1 MYYGGTN
8 MELVKLS
15 QYVKMDYVS
24 SEKGW
29 GYIYNAIKDI
39 DADTRIDMTDVQV
52 SMTTDSSNFVN
63 ILNLPHI
70 FLKMKCDENS
80 ENEIKIFMTMDNIP
94 NEKVE
99 FVERVVAPVKDK
111 NAEKIEKNT
120 QIMMNSIFKI
130 EGDHYVLKFSDGYS
144 HLSTSF
150 IDEVIFRSI
159 HKKSEESGVKKFIAD
174 FSDIVIEDVTMTN
187 IANRISQLIDLGIT
201 IEAISNNKGQQN
213 ILNIALNNAMTAK
226 MTVADKAA
234 IVKKMFKGKPIP
246 GIYLLY
252 QMSKSV
258 DTFGRSGKGAPIMV
272 RIATLNSIDDSG
284 TMKFTTYNKDTFFTK
299 EQWCIEHD
307 GETLESLDTQEFTTD
322 VASFGF
328 MNEFMGA
335 NGHFLRAAKQDPSET
350 TMVVASI
357 DDNGQCIKKLCSLA
371 ERMKIVFDSWGI
383 EYDHDIMEESIKEA
397 EQYKIKKE

>member
-1 MYYGGTN
+1 

-15 QYVKMDYVS
+15 QYVKIDYAS

-39 DADTRIDMTDVQV
+39 DVDTRIDMTAVQV
-52 SMTTDSSNFVN
+52 SMTTDSTNFVN

-70 FLKMKCDENS
+70 FLKMKCDECF
-80 ENEIKIFMTMDNIP
+80 ENEIKIFMAMDNIP
-94 NEKVE
+94 DEKVE
-99 FVERVVAPVKDK
+99 FEEKVVAPVKDK
-111 NAEKIEKNT
+111 NSEKIEKST
-120 QIMMNSIFKI
+120 QAMMKSIFKI
-130 EGDHYVLKFSDGYS
+130 DGDHYVMKFSDSYS

-150 IDEVIFRSI
+150 IDEVIYRSI
-159 HKKSEESGVKKFIAD
+159 QRKSEETGVKKFIAD

-187 IANRISQLIDLGIT
+187 IANRISQLIDLGIG
-201 IEAISNNKGQQN
+201 IEAISNNKNQQN

-226 MTVADKAA
+226 MTTLDKMEV
-234 IVKKMFKGKPIP
+234 VKKIYKGKPIP

-272 RIATLNSIDDSG
+272 RIATLDSIDEAG
-284 TMKFTTYNKDTFFTK
+284 NMKFTTYNKDTFFTR

-307 GETLESLDTQEFTTD
+307 GERLEKLDSQEFNAN
-322 VASFGF
+322 VSSFGF

-335 NGHFLRAAKQDPSET
+335 TGHFLRAAKQDPSET
-350 TMVVASI
+350 TVVVTSI
-357 DDNGQCIKKLCSLA
+357 DNDGKCVKKLCSLA
-371 ERMKIVFDSWGI
+371 ERMKAVFDSWGI